1 MKFNVNQQDLQQA
14 LNYCQGVIEKRST
27 LPILSNILLDV
38 SNSKLIIT
46 ATDLDLIFVH
56 QLNNIE
62 VLEEGKT
69 TTTSSIMYDIVRKF
83 SSGKKINL
91 SLTDISKLQVE
102 SEKSIFNLNCISAT
116 EFPLTDENFNENEFV
131 IKSKQLLKLLNKCKF
146 SVSNDETR
154 HYLSGI
160 YFHQTEVEDKNY
172 LTAVATDSHR
182 MSISKIRLDQK
193 IDFEPIILPKKTIFQ
208 LCSLL
213 DSYDGD
219 VKVSNLKSK
228 IKFELNNSILISKLI
243 DGKFPNY
250 IQVIPKNNQKK
261 LEIDLKLF
269 LNSVDRVASVSLDK
283 KDGVK
288 FNLSKD
294 ILDLSVNNTN
304 SGDGKETLNVKFDH
318 DLEISIEADQSYGNG
333 FLLPL
338 GPLRELPSRLNQVD
352 FKVYHTYTERNQN
365 YTMKYVI
372 DELENPYHGVSIK
385 LCKWANEKV
394 IHAIS
399 AIGSPKRFY
408 NLLEQSGFILANTTS
423 LLDHEHIPRSY
434 FEETKESTIFITEK
448 DATKLKNYSNPKI
461 WVVKVKM
468 VLNKPINKLIEEKIA
483 PLVKPVC

>member
-1 MKFNVNQQDLQQA
+1 MKFNVNQQDLQHA
-14 LNYCQGVIEKRST
+14 LNYCQGVVEKRST
-27 LPILSNILLDV
+27 LPILSNILLDA
-38 SNSKLIIT
+38 SSSKLTIT
-46 ATDLDLIFVH
+46 ATDLDLIFIH
-56 QLNNIE
+56 HLNNVEI
-62 VLEEGKT
+62 LEEGKT

-116 EFPLTDENFNENEFV
+116 DFPLTDENFNNNEFI

-160 YFHQTEVEDKNY
+160 YLHQNEVEDKNY

-193 IDFEPIILPKKTIFQ
+193 IDFESIILPKKTIFQ

-219 VKVSNLKSK
+219 VKISNIKSK

-288 FNLSKD
+288 FNLSQDK
-294 ILDLSVNNTN
+294 LDLSVNNSN

-318 DLEISIEADQSYGNG
+318 DLEISFNS
-333 FLLPL
+333 
-338 GPLRELPSRLNQVD
+338 
-352 FKVYHTYTERNQN
+352 
-365 YTMKYVI
+365 KYLI
-372 DELENPYHGVSIK
+372 DIASQLDG
-385 LCKWANEKV
+385 EKV
-394 IHAIS
+394 EIYFNDS
-399 AIGSPKRFY
+399 GSPALIKDPGDFD
-408 NLLEQSGFILANTTS
+408 S
-423 LLDHEHIPRSY
+423 
-434 FEETKESTIFITEK
+434 IF
-448 DATKLKNYSNPKI
+448 
-461 WVVKVKM
+461 VVMPMKG
-468 VLNKPINKLIEEKIA
+468 
-483 PLVKPVC
+483 

>member
-27 LPILSNILLDV
+27 LPILSNILLDAG
-38 SNSKLIIT
+38 NSKLTIT
-46 ATDLDLIFVH
+46 ATDLDLIFIH
-56 QLNNIE
+56 QLNNVEI
-62 VLEEGKT
+62 LEEGKT
-69 TTTSSIMYDIVRKF
+69 TTTSSIMYDIIRKLT
-83 SSGKKINL
+83 SGKKINL
-91 SLTDISKLQVE
+91 TLTDVSKLQVE

-116 EFPLTDENFNENEFV
+116 EFPLTDENFIENEFT

-182 MSISKIRLDQK
+182 MSISKIRLDEK
-193 IDFEPIILPKKTIFQ
+193 IEFDPIILPKKTIFQ

-288 FNLSKD
+288 FNLSND
-294 ILDLSVNNTN
+294 ILNLSVNNTN

-318 DLEISIEADQSYGNG
+318 DLEISFN
-333 FLLPL
+333 
-338 GPLRELPSRLNQVD
+338 SRYL
-352 FKVYHTYTERNQN
+352 
-365 YTMKYVI
+365 I
-372 DELENPYHGVSIK
+372 DVASQLDGDRVEIFFNDT
-385 LCKWANEKV
+385 
-394 IHAIS
+394 
-399 AIGSPKRFY
+399 GSPA
-408 NLLEQSGFILANTTS
+408 LI
-423 LLDHEHIPRSY
+423 
-434 FEETKESTIFITEK
+434 K
-448 DATKLKNYSNPKI
+448 DPGDFDSIY
-461 WVVKVKM
+461 VVMPMKG
-468 VLNKPINKLIEEKIA
+468 
-483 PLVKPVC
+483 

>member
-1 MKFNVNQQDLQQA
+1 MKFNVNQQDLQEA

-27 LPILSNILLDV
+27 LPILSNILLDA
-38 SNSKLIIT
+38 SNSKLKIT
-46 ATDLDLIFVH
+46 ATDLDLIFIH
-56 QLNNIE
+56 QLNNVEI
-62 VLEEGKT
+62 LDEGKT
-69 TTTSSIMYDIVRKF
+69 TTTSSIMYDIIRKLT
-83 SSGKKINL
+83 SGKKINL
-91 SLTDISKLQVE
+91 TLTDVSKLQVE

-116 EFPLTDENFNENEFV
+116 EFPLTDENFNENEFI

-182 MSISKIRLDQK
+182 MSISKIRLDEK
-193 IDFEPIILPKKTIFQ
+193 IEFDPIILPKKTIFQ

-213 DSYDGD
+213 DNYDGD

-269 LNSVDRVASVSLDK
+269 SNSVDRVASVSLDK

-294 ILDLSVNNTN
+294 TLNLSVNNTN

-318 DLEISIEADQSYGNG
+318 DLEISFN
-333 FLLPL
+333 
-338 GPLRELPSRLNQVD
+338 SRYL
-352 FKVYHTYTERNQN
+352 
-365 YTMKYVI
+365 I
-372 DELENPYHGVSIK
+372 DVASQLDGDRVEIFFNDT
-385 LCKWANEKV
+385 
-394 IHAIS
+394 
-399 AIGSPKRFY
+399 GSPA
-408 NLLEQSGFILANTTS
+408 LI
-423 LLDHEHIPRSY
+423 
-434 FEETKESTIFITEK
+434 K
-448 DATKLKNYSNPKI
+448 DPGDFDSIY
-461 WVVKVKM
+461 VVMPMKG
-468 VLNKPINKLIEEKIA
+468 
-483 PLVKPVC
+483 

>member
-27 LPILSNILLDV
+27 LPILSNILIEAN
-38 SNSKLIIT
+38 NSKLTIT
-46 ATDLDLIFVH
+46 ATDLDLIFIQ
-56 QLNNIE
+56 QLSNVEII
-62 VLEEGKT
+62 EEGKT
-69 TTTSSIMYDIVRKF
+69 TTTSSIMYDIIRKF

-91 SLTDISKLQVE
+91 SLSDASKLQVE
-102 SEKSIFNLNCISAT
+102 SDKSIFNLNCINAT
-116 EFPLTDENFNENEFV
+116 EFPLTEENFNENEFS

-172 LTAVATDSHR
+172 LTAAATDSHR
-182 MSISKIRLDQK
+182 MSISKIRLEKK

-213 DSYDGD
+213 DNYDGE
-219 VKVSNLKSK
+219 VKISNLKSK

-261 LEIDLKLF
+261 LEIELQTF

-294 ILDLSVNNTN
+294 TLNLSVNNTN
-304 SGDGKETLNVKFDH
+304 SGDGKETLSVKFDH
-318 DLEISIEADQSYGNG
+318 ELEISFN
-333 FLLPL
+333 
-338 GPLRELPSRLNQVD
+338 SRYL
-352 FKVYHTYTERNQN
+352 
-365 YTMKYVI
+365 I
-372 DELENPYHGVSIK
+372 DVASQLDGKNVEILFNDT
-385 LCKWANEKV
+385 
-394 IHAIS
+394 
-399 AIGSPKRFY
+399 GSPALIKDPSDFD
-408 NLLEQSGFILANTTS
+408 S
-423 LLDHEHIPRSY
+423 
-434 FEETKESTIFITEK
+434 IF
-448 DATKLKNYSNPKI
+448 
-461 WVVKVKM
+461 VVMPMKG
-468 VLNKPINKLIEEKIA
+468 
-483 PLVKPVC
+483 